1 MCEKR
6 SFSSKFNLNGERLFP
21 ARRSFHDNPLL
32 LISRFLRVEPKRAQ
46 FSEAWQRVLTASG
59 RVEFRVLLLCL
70 NSHWLTLDL
79 LGTG

>member
-1 MCEKR
+1 
-6 SFSSKFNLNGERLFP
+6 
-21 ARRSFHDNPLL
+21 
-32 LISRFLRVEPKRAQ
+32 LISRFIRVESKRAQ